1 MNQSNYFPHHCD
13 ARNDDKILRARME
26 LGSAEGYAIPFMLYE
41 RLCAKEGHR
50 EEANYSTLAFDLR
63 VDKEHIQRVIEEF
76 GLFQTELGE
85 DGKKY
90 FYYSEGLSER
100 LAPLDE
106 KRRKR
111 REAGQRGGNVRV
123 ARCGDSSK
131 SRILLDENPSKS
143 EVLLEKK
150 PSKSAILLD
159 KNSSRVEEKKERKT
173 TTTNKLL
180 LLSKESAV
188 CHGTN
193 NPTTTN
199 FEVKNNWSAKLT
211 DKEYLEMAQ
220 ELLTRFA
227 AAPSQEIAGIVDLC
241 HPEWNGQYGNFIN
254 NKADVIGKLWK
265 IPDERKYRRSH
276 GANKLERE
284 AAAAWIDVIGRMEV
298 YDPFLIDCYR
308 GLRVSVESPED
319 DTLHLTLFVRS
330 PRDVEKLEQ
339 DHLVMLY
346 SALRT
351 KFGPKIKLMYG
362 INKNVK

>member
-13 ARNDDKILRARME
+13 ARNDDKILRARCA

-41 RLCAKEGHR
+41 RLCAKEGHK
-50 EEANYSTLAFDLR
+50 EEADYQSLAFDLR
-63 VDKEHIQRVIEEF
+63 VDKESIQRVIEEF

-85 DGKKY
+85 DGKTY
-90 FYYSEGLSER
+90 FYFSEGLSER
-100 LAPLDE
+100 LAPMDE
-106 KRRKR
+106 RRKKR
-111 REAGQRGGNVRV
+111 REAGQKGGNVRV
-123 ARCGDSSK
+123 SRSK
-131 SRILLDENPSKS
+131 NTSLLEKNPSKS
-143 EVLLEKK
+143 DVLLEEKS
-150 PSKSAILLD
+150 SKSANLLE
-159 KNSSRVEEKKERKT
+159 KNSSRVEESKKRKT

-180 LLSKESAV
+180 SLSKESAV

-199 FEVKNNWSAKLT
+199 FEEKNNWSAKLT
-211 DKEYLEMAQ
+211 DKEYLDMAQ

-227 AAPSQEIAGIVDLC
+227 AAPSQEIDGIVDLC

-284 AAAAWIDVIGRMEV
+284 AAAAWIDVIRIAEV

-308 GLRVSVESPED
+308 GLRFKVNDAED
-319 DTLHLTLFVRS
+319 DTMHLTLFVRS
-330 PRDVEKLEQ
+330 NRDIEILEEV
-339 DHLVMLY
+339 HLIPLFAAM
-346 SALRT
+346 RT
-351 KFGPKIKLMYG
+351 KFGNKIKLMYA
-362 INKNVK
+362 IQTH